1 MKPNDWSGA
10 GSVGVLVSNPGD
22 RRLLV
27 QFIEEQGYKVVA
39 TDSTLPP
46 VLLSDFA
53 LMIIDEAAARR
64 HAPALLAKKRE
75 VAPLVLP
82 VLVLVTRAVDSAAWI
97 KLGFEDVLRLPLAK
111 AELAARLEAFQRLR
125 LQSESA
131 LQDSEARF
139 RETFDQAPSG
149 IAHTTTDGRF
159 LMVNRRLSEIFGYS
173 EQELL
178 GMRLPDLSHAD
189 DRETMLSVR
198 RELLS
203 GESRACRSERR
214 FLRKDGGVLWADV
227 TVSLAR
233 GLQGEPKYLIS
244 LLNDISERKRLEES
258 VRKIARAR
266 KVMAECNHVL
276 VHAGDEPALLQQMCE
291 AVVAFG
297 DYRTAWIGQQPE
309 GEPEAIIT
317 LAFAGADLP
326 WMPAADSGLR
336 VSRASEDGPVAKA
349 LRSRVAL
356 IENDLPNA
364 PHLGEWREAARGN
377 GVGSAVVLPLLS
389 ETACLGLLV
398 IYAAETGAF
407 DRDEV
412 ELLEELA
419 NDIAYGID
427 TLRTRIA
434 RHQAETAQRESERF
448 ALATIDALPANIC
461 VIDGTGA
468 IIATN
473 RSWQA
478 FAADNGHCGGDSTA
492 AGYNYL
498 QVADEAAAA
507 GVREAAIVSE
517 ALREIIR
524 GERDRFDIEYECSS
538 PTQER
543 WVLMTASRFD
553 GEVPVRLVIS
563 HEDITARRVMDNRV
577 RESEARFRS
586 LSNLS
591 SDWYW
596 EQDEHFRFSALSGST
611 LDQVWSQ
618 YQACLGKTPWE
629 AHAAAPARHFVNLG
643 EPEWAAHRALLD
655 ARQPF
660 RDLYVEH
667 RRPGGGISQ
676 ATISG
681 EPVVD
686 ETGRFRGYRGTGKD
700 ITGLK
705 RAERDLFLAR
715 ERLGFLLS
723 ATPAVIYAC
732 ASTSPHALTFIS
744 DNVRELLGYEPQALL
759 DEPRHWL
766 DRLHPDDAAR
776 VGGDFAKVFEN
787 GRHVD
792 DYRIRRKDGSYLWV
806 QEEIRLVEGL
816 DGGSREIVGYLID
829 INDKKRAE
837 QQLMHLAHYDDL
849 TQLPNRV
856 LFRDRLTQAVAQA
869 QRNNWTIG
877 VMFLDVDRFK
887 LINDTLGHVV
897 GDELLRM
904 VSARLAGA
912 IRTGDTVGRLGGDE
926 FAVILA
932 DLARPQDVRQVAD
945 KLQQAFA
952 TPFRLRDREVY
963 ISLSIGITLYPV
975 DGTGPD
981 DLIKNADVAMY
992 RAKELGRNNV
1002 QFYTAEMNRRANEW
1016 LDLENSLRRAMEREE
1031 FLLFYQPRVDVVS
1044 GRMVGMEALL
1054 RWKRADGTMVS
1065 PGVFV
1070 PLLEETGLIMLVG
1083 DWVLQTACLQ
1093 QAQWR
1098 SAGLPLVPIAVNV
1111 SPRQLHDQ
1119 SMAARVREIVTDC
1132 NADPGMLELELTE
1145 SSLMR
1150 NPEEVVRMLSEIRA
1164 LGVRIAIDDFGTGYS
1179 SLSYLKRFPLDCLK
1193 IDQSFVR
1200 DITTDED
1207 DGAIVRTII
1216 SIARQMNLQVVAEGV
1231 ETAEQLAFLKALDCD
1246 EAQGYLFAR
1255 PMPAGEIG
1263 ERLLE
1268 LGRARLPA
1276 APVASPAA

>member
-27 QFIEEQGYKVVA
+27 QFIEEQGYRVEAVDPA
-39 TDSTLPP
+39 LPP
-46 VLLSDFA
+46 ALPAGVGLLVV
-53 LMIIDEAAARR
+53 DEIAARR
-64 HAPALLAKKRE
+64 HAPALLAKKLE
-75 VAPLVLP
+75 AAPLVLP
-82 VLVLVTRAVDSAAWI
+82 VLVMVSRAADAASWI
-97 KLGFEDVLRLPLAK
+97 KQGFEDVLRLPLAK
-111 AELAARLEAFQRLR
+111 AELAARLEAFHRLR

-131 LQDSEARF
+131 QQDSEARF

-159 LMVNRRLSEIFGYS
+159 LLVNRRLAEILGYA

-178 GMRLPDLSHAD
+178 GMRLSDLSHED
-189 DRETMLSVR
+189 DLQMVEAAR

-214 FLRKDGGVLWADV
+214 FLRKNGGVLWADV
-227 TVSLAR
+227 TVSIAR
-233 GLQGEPKYLIS
+233 GQQGEPKYFIS
-244 LLNDISERKRLEES
+244 LLNDITERKRLEDS
-258 VRKIARAR
+258 VRKIGRAR
-266 KVMAECNHVL
+266 KVMARCNHVL
-276 VHAGDEPALLQQMCE
+276 VHAVDEPTLLQQMCE
-291 AVVAFG
+291 TVVGVG
-297 DYRTAWIGQQPE
+297 DYRTAWIGQLA
-309 GEPEAIIT
+309 EADAQALIT
-317 LAFAGADLP
+317 VAFAGVDLP

-336 VSRASEDGPVAKA
+336 VSSASGDSPMAVA
-349 LRSRVAL
+349 LREGAAV

-364 PHLGEWREAARGN
+364 PHLGRWRDAARQS
-377 GVGSAVVLPLLS
+377 GVCSAVVLPLIS
-389 ETACLGLLV
+389 GETRFGLLV
-398 IYAAETGAF
+398 LYAAETGAF

-419 NDIAYGID
+419 NDIAYGMAA
-427 TLRTRIA
+427 LRTRTA
-434 RHQAETAQRESERF
+434 RQQAETALRQSERF

-478 FAADNGHCGGDSTA
+478 FACANSDDGAAIA
-492 AGYNYL
+492 AGSFNYL
-498 QVADEAAAA
+498 QVSDAAAAA
-507 GVREAAIVSE
+507 GVREAATVAE
-517 ALREIIR
+517 ALRAIIR
-524 GERDRFDIEYECSS
+524 GDRERFIIEYACSS
-538 PTQER
+538 PTEER
-543 WVLMTASRFD
+543 WVLMTASRFEGD
-553 GEVPVRLVIS
+553 GPVRLVIS
-563 HEDITARRVMDNRV
+563 HEDITARRLMDDRV

-596 EQDEHFRFSALSGST
+596 EQDEHFRFTALSGST
-611 LDQVWSQ
+611 LEQVWSQ
-618 YQACLGKTPWE
+618 YQACLGKSPWE
-629 AHAAAPARHFVNLG
+629 AHAEAPARHFANLG
-643 EPEWAAHRALLD
+643 EADWVAHRALL
-655 ARQPF
+655 AAHQPF

-676 ATISG
+676 IAISG
-681 EPVVD
+681 EPVFD
-686 ETGRFRGYRGTGKD
+686 DDGRFRGYRGTGKD

-732 ASTSPHALTFIS
+732 ASTPPHAPTFIS
-744 DNVRELLGYEPQALL
+744 DNVRELLGYAPEEFLNDPGK
-759 DEPRHWL
+759 WF
-766 DRLHPDDAAR
+766 DRLHPEDAAR
-776 VGGDFAKVFEN
+776 VAGDFGKVFDN
-787 GRHVD
+787 GQHVE
-792 DYRIRRKDGSYLWV
+792 DYRARRKDGSYLWV
-806 QEEIRLVEGL
+806 QEEIRLVDGL

-829 INDKKRAE
+829 IDDKKRAE
-837 QQLMHLAHYDDL
+837 QQLLHLAHYDDL

-869 QRNNWTIG
+869 QRNGWTMG
-877 VMFLDVDRFK
+877 LMFLDVDRFK

-912 IRTGDTVGRLGGDE
+912 IRAGDTVGRLGGDE
-926 FAVILA
+926 FALILA
-932 DLARPQDVRQVAD
+932 DLARPQDVKQVAD

-952 TPFRLRDREVY
+952 APFRLIDREVY
-963 ISLSIGITLYPV
+963 ISLSIGITLYPL
-975 DGTGPD
+975 DGQGPD
-981 DLIKNADVAMY
+981 DLIRNADVAMY
-992 RAKELGRNNV
+992 RAKELGRNNI
-1002 QFYTAEMNRRANEW
+1002 QFYTAEMNQRASEW
-1016 LDLENSLRRAMEREE
+1016 LDLENNLRRAMEREE
-1031 FLLFYQPRVDVVS
+1031 FMLYYQPRVDVVG

-1065 PGVFV
+1065 PAAFV
-1070 PLLEETGLIMLVG
+1070 PLLEETGLIMPVG

-1098 SAGLPLVPIAVNV
+1098 NAGLPLVPIAVNV

-1119 SMAARVREIVTDC
+1119 SMAGRVREIVTDC
-1132 NADPGMLELELTE
+1132 SADPAMLELELTE

-1150 NPEEVVRMLSEIRA
+1150 NPEEVVRMLSDIRS

-1200 DITTDED
+1200 DITTDAD

-1216 SIARQMNLQVVAEGV
+1216 SIARQMDLKVVAEGV

-1255 PMPAGEIG
+1255 PMPAGEIT
-1263 ERLLE
+1263 RMLQQMDM
-1268 LGRARLPA
+1268 RNA
-1276 APVASPAA
+1276 ANGAVPSAA